1 MTQIKNLVYGCTGY
15 MGSFFKEDCV
25 PMSFKNRKNDLTSIS
40 QTCDR
45 HVFPSR
51 FSLSLTESSF
61 FKAEPSLVIPESLLV
76 MSEPSAFMADPSSF
90 SLILNG
96 IRRFRPLS
104 SSPLR
109 VRPYLIPCS
118 PPHFSSST
126 PSSRVRPLIEWY
138 PDELIR
144 KLMSKFFSLNF
155 INKAKRV

>member
-1 MTQIKNLVYGCTGY
+1 MHWIRVA
-15 MGSFFKEDCV
+15 
-25 PMSFKNRKNDLTSIS
+25 TSKKTVSQCHSITEKTIS
-40 QTCDR
+40 PQSAR
-45 HVFPSR
+45 HVFPSE
-51 FSLSLTESSF
+51 FSISLTEFSF
-61 FKAEPSLVIPESLLV
+61 FIAEPSLVIAESSLV
-76 MSEPSAFMADPSSF
+76 MTEPSAFMADPSSF

-155 INKAKRV
+155 INRAKRVQV